1 MSEEKNSVDEMKA
14 AGFLF
19 VEELDAMNGI
29 KQSVLEIVQA
39 NPSATTQTIGR
50 QTFDHLDA
58 AALFL
63 QNLGMFIKMTEGQVE
78 AEVGKQPN
86 LTLVDGNGKQS

>member
-1 MSEEKNSVDEMKA
+1 MSEAEVGVEEMKA

-19 VEELDAMNGI
+19 AEELAAMNGI
-29 KQSVLEIVQA
+29 KQAVLEVVQA
-39 NPSATTQTIGR
+39 NPNATAQTIGR

-63 QNLGMFIKMTEGQVE
+63 QNLGMFIRMLEQQVE
-78 AEVGKQPN
+78 KGVASQPN
-86 LTLVDGNGKQS
+86 LKVVDGGKA